1 MPLLVVPPPGRI
13 APDAPRRR
21 ALAAAA
27 LSVGLSAC
35 GCTAA
40 QPLRLGLHA
49 WIGNEPLQMAADFGW
64 LASGTE
70 LVAARSAPDLM
81 AALAAGQLDGA
92 SLTLDEMLTVRGQG
106 VDLVAVLVLDQSAGA
121 DMVVARA
128 GIDTLAALQGR
139 RIAVERT
146 GVGELMLVKT
156 LERAGL
162 TLRQIELVPMP
173 VVDQLTA
180 WRSGLIDAAI
190 TYEPMATALQRQA
203 AQRLFDSRALPDTI
217 FDVLTVRRERA
228 RARPQALRGAIGA
241 HLRGLEH
248 LRVNRAD
255 AVYRIAAH
263 QNIDPSDAVAAL
275 AGVALPDLARN
286 KALLGGA
293 VAIRA
298 PARALADLMLAS
310 GLLSRRDELT
320 DAFDAG
326 HLPAEDM
333 GT

>member
-1 MPLLVVPPPGRI
+1 MPLLVVPSPGRI

-21 ALAAAA
+21 VLAAAA
-27 LSVGLSAC
+27 LAVGMSAT
-35 GCTAA
+35 GCATAP
-40 QPLRLGLHA
+40 PLRLGLHA

-64 LASGTE
+64 LPPGTE

-81 AALAAGQLDGA
+81 AALAAEQLDGA
-92 SLTLDEMLTVRGQG
+92 SLTLDEMLKVRGQG
-106 VDLVAVLVLDQSAGA
+106 VGLVAVLVLDQSAGA

-128 GIDTLAALQGR
+128 GIDSLVALRGR

-162 TLRQIELVPMP
+162 TARQIELVPMP
-173 VVDQLTA
+173 VVDQLAA
-180 WRSGLIDAAI
+180 WRSGRIDAAI
-190 TYEPMATALQRQA
+190 TYEPMATALQRES

-217 FDVLTVRRERA
+217 FDVLAVRRDRV
-228 RARPQALRGAIGA
+228 RTYRRALRDTIAA

-263 QNIDPSDAVAAL
+263 QDIDTADVVAAL
-275 AGVALPDLARN
+275 AGVALPDLSRN

-293 VAIRA
+293 VSIRA

-310 GLLSRRDELT
+310 GLLSRRDDLS

-326 HLPAEDM
+326 HLPAEDLRP
-333 GT
+333 